1 MVSVSS
7 SSPATSV
14 ITSAYSMER
23 WDDLLEAVAS
33 ARGFRPPADE
43 IIIVI
48 DHNPSL
54 KARVRLEL
62 NAPD

>member
-1 MVSVSS
+1 
-7 SSPATSV
+7 V
-14 ITSAYSMER
+14 ITCAYSTER

-33 ARGFRPPADE
+33 ARGLRPPADE

-54 KARVRLEL
+54 KARAIFRSSGY
-62 NAPD
+62 